1 MADRRDRRHSAPTL
15 YPFQATEEGSERN
28 TSAGTTATSSG
39 VSEAATRRADYKKTG
54 YDTREGKVGQVQKQ
68 DAGSLAA
75 RRTDMSQE
83 TGYSLNNELNDVEM
97 EDVGPDYLVTQYVAT
112 QYVATVDVEPADIE
126 MMDVEMVDAEP
137 NHAVGVSRR
146 PIAAMRRRTL
156 GAAVSGGRTERR

>member
-15 YPFQATEEGSERN
+15 YPIQATEEGSEGN
-28 TSAGTTATSSG
+28 TSAGTTATASG
-39 VSEAATRRADYKKTG
+39 VSEAATRRADDKKTG

-75 RRTDMSQE
+75 RRTDTSQE

-97 EDVGPDYLVTQYVAT
+97 EDVGPDYLVT

>member
-1 MADRRDRRHSAPTL
+1 MADRTDRRHSAPTL
-15 YPFQATEEGSERN
+15 YPIQASEEGSEGN
-28 TSAGTTATSSG
+28 PIAGTTSTASDM
-39 VSEAATRRADYKKTG
+39 SEAATRRTDDKKTG
-54 YDTREGKVGQVQKQ
+54 YDTREGKIGQVQKQ

-83 TGYSLNNELNDVEM
+83 TDYSLNNELNDVEM

-112 QYVATVDVEPADIE
+112 VDFEPADIE

-156 GAAVSGGRTERR
+156 AAAVSGGRAERR